1 MKTRTRERRLPTVP
15 PTALKFILLPAAGG
29 VVECAVS
36 IIYVKFRSTSVGL
49 PVIHYIHDTSGQKQ
63 RSRPQ
68 YRPLSSCN
76 MHEISVVHSF
86 GAGRKI
92 IYVVASGFK
101 AYPVGCSHLAT
112 LVRISPSNGVEYLK
126 THQEQQIW
134 RLFAAGHS
142 PLPG

>member
-1 MKTRTRERRLPTVP
+1 MTICMKTRTRERRLPTVP
-15 PTALKFILLPAAGG
+15 PTALKFILLSAAGG
-29 VVECAVS
+29 VVECAV
-36 IIYVKFRSTSVGL
+36 Y
-49 PVIHYIHDTSGQKQ
+49 DTSGQKQ

-76 MHEISVVHSF
+76 THEISVVHSF

-92 IYVVASGFK
+92 IYIVAPGFK

-126 THQEQQIW
+126 IHQEQQIW
-134 RLFAAGHS
+134 RLFAAVCS
-142 PLPG
+142 LCTVDRCT